1 VLFWAVVSVQLS
13 TLLSCSFLL
22 SILRVFLCFEQ
33 INDDDDD
40 DAKIALIYAEV
51 KYKVHI
57 N

>member
-1 VLFWAVVSVQLS
+1 MCNLAPCCPARSYCLFYV
-13 TLLSCSFLL
+13 F
-22 SILRVFLCFEQ
+22 FLCFEQ
-33 INDDDDD
+33 INDDDD